1 MRNKGGMVMHPMR
14 PIPLRSTLLPQVALA
29 TYLAVCLFSCS
40 TEPTALSPY
49 PEADAQNVDG
59 WELADATAR
68 LAEVE
73 GMRGFLVA
81 RNGVPLLEEYFNAI
95 GPDSTM
101 DVRSVTKSFT
111 SALIG
116 IAMDKGFIE
125 STDDTL
131 GEYLEPDVDQSLDPQ
146 KAAISIHHLL
156 TMSAGFEWGQ
166 GRHGS
171 DFSDWYLSDDHVR
184 FVLDKP
190 LVTVP
195 GTTFAYSDGM
205 AHLVSVILTE
215 ATGENADDFAAEHLF
230 GPLGIPGRAW
240 LRGNRGYNFGGV
252 RLQVSLR
259 DMWGFGE
266 LYLNQGR
273 VGSTQVIGEEW
284 VQRSSQAYLSTD
296 GYSPFGPEYGYFW
309 WIGEGAPYDFYFANG
324 YGGQFI
330 VVVPETRMVAV
341 TQCQPSGFTRDEA
354 EMHWYTILSTLVEQ
368 VIPAAR

>member
-1 MRNKGGMVMHPMR
+1 MYPRR
-14 PIPLRSTLLPQVALA
+14 RSTLCSTRLQRVVLA
-29 TYLAVCLFSCS
+29 TCLSFFLASCS
-40 TEPTALSPY
+40 TEPTDTSPY
-49 PEADAQNVDG
+49 PVADAQNVDG
-59 WELADATAR
+59 WELADAAV
-68 LAEVE
+68 LLSQVD

-81 RNGVPLLEEYFNAI
+81 RNGVLVLEEYFNAI

-116 IAMDKGFIE
+116 IAITKGFIE

-131 GEYLEPDVDQSLDPQ
+131 GEYLVPGVVDHLDPD

-156 TMSAGFEWGQ
+156 TMSAGLEWRQ
-166 GRHGS
+166 GRLGS
-171 DFSDWYLSDDHVR
+171 DFTNWYLSDDHVQ

-190 LVTVP
+190 LVAVS

-205 AHLVSVILTE
+205 AHLLSVVLTE
-215 ATGENADDFAAEHLF
+215 ATGRNADEFAAEHLF
-230 GPLGIPGRAW
+230 APLGIDERTW

-252 RLQVSLR
+252 RLQISLP
-259 DMWGFGE
+259 DMWKFGE
-266 LYLNQGR
+266 LYLNHGR
-273 VGSTQVIGEEW
+273 IGGNPIVPELW
-284 VQRSSQAYLSTD
+284 VQRSTQAYLSTD
-296 GYSPFGPEYGYFW
+296 GYSPFGPEYGYLW
-309 WIGEGAPYDFYFANG
+309 WIGEGAPYEFYFANG

-330 VVVPETRMVAV
+330 VVVPATRMVIV

-354 EMHWYTILSTLVEQ
+354 EMHWYTILRTVVER